1 MRRLLTAVAATAL
14 LSAPAVAQ
22 FNMGSGSKESTKTRY
37 TEEEK
42 RKEAEVEKAYRET
55 VKNTKSATTEA
66 YDPWRNIRPAD
77 EKKR

>member
-1 MRRLLTAVAATAL
+1 MRRLLAAVAATAL
-14 LSAPAVAQ
+14 LSAPAAAQ
-22 FNMGSGSKESTKTRY
+22 FNMGGGGDSKSKTRY